1 MTPLNW
7 AVLIVGLGAAVVVW
21 WVSRRNRDTLGE
33 WNADGTP
40 VRGKASDKQLDMFN
54 STGQFDEFG
63 VGKRR
68 PARVAPS
75 LDGAPTASQ
84 VARGET
90 PQKIIALLIAER
102 EGTHI
107 LGPQVHAA
115 LRQHGLE
122 FGAKQ
127 IYHREAEGDT
137 VYSVASL
144 LKPGIID
151 PAEAQS
157 FSTPGLSIFMVL
169 PGPLPALT
177 AFREMLAT
185 AQSLAGALNAG
196 VYDMRRQPLSPEAT
210 LKLEREVEQWA
221 RANPM
226 R

>member
-21 WVSRRNRDTLGE
+21 WVSRRNRGPGE
-33 WNADGTP
+33 EWIEPA
-40 VRGKASDKQLDMFN
+40 RGKANDKQLDMFT
-54 STGQFDEFG
+54 STQQFDEFG
-63 VGKRR
+63 VGKPR
-68 PARVAPS
+68 PAKVAPR

-84 VARGET
+84 SARKDP

-107 LGPQVHAA
+107 FGPQVHAA
-115 LRQHGLE
+115 LREHGLE

-127 IYHREAEGDT
+127 IYHRLADGES

-144 LKPGIID
+144 LKPGFID
-151 PAEAQS
+151 PAEEQS

-169 PGPLPALT
+169 PGPLPPVST
-177 AFREMLAT
+177 FREMLAT
-185 AQSLAGALNAG
+185 AQSLAKTLNAS
-196 VYDMRRQPLSPEAT
+196 VYDMRRQPLSPEAS

-221 RANPM
+221 RQNPM
-226 R
+226 S

>member
-7 AVLIVGLGAAVVVW
+7 AVLIVGLLAAVVVW
-21 WVSRRNRDTLGE
+21 WVSRKGQGANGE
-33 WNADGTP
+33 WLEP
-40 VRGKASDKQLDMFN
+40 KASDKQLDMFN

-68 PARVAPS
+68 RVAPS
-75 LDGAPTASQ
+75 LDGAPTASEY
-84 VARGET
+84 ARGEA
-90 PQKIIALLIAER
+90 PQKIMALLIAER

-107 LGPQVHAA
+107 LGPNIHGA
-115 LRQHGLE
+115 LQQHGLE
-122 FGAKQ
+122 YGAKQ
-127 IYHREAEGDT
+127 IYHRLADGDS

-144 LKPGIID
+144 LKPGFID
-151 PAEAQS
+151 PAESAS

-169 PGPLPALT
+169 PGPLPAMS

-185 AQSLAGALNAG
+185 AESLASALNAS
-196 VYDMRRQPLSPEAT
+196 VYDMRRQPLTPEGK
-210 LKLEREVEQWA
+210 LKLEREVETWA

>member
-7 AVLIVGLGAAVVVW
+7 AVLIVGLLAAIAVW
-21 WVSRRNRDTLGE
+21 WVSRNKRDAGGE
-33 WNADGTP
+33 WIEP
-40 VRGKASDKQLDMFN
+40 KAGDKQLDMFT

-63 VGKRR
+63 VGRR
-68 PARVAPS
+68 RRVAPS

-84 VARGET
+84 GARGEQ
-90 PQKIIALLIAER
+90 PQKIVALLIAER

-107 LGPQVHAA
+107 LGPNIHAA
-115 LRQHGLE
+115 LKQHGLE

-127 IYHREAEGDT
+127 IYHRMADGET

-144 LKPGIID
+144 LKPGFID
-151 PAEAQS
+151 PAEAAS

-169 PGPLPALT
+169 PGPLPAMS
-177 AFREMLAT
+177 AFKEMLAT
-185 AQSLAGALNAG
+185 AESLATALNAG
-196 VYDMRRQPLSPEAT
+196 VYDMRRQPLMPESK
-210 LKLEREVEQWA
+210 LRLEREVEQWA

>member
-21 WVSRRNRDTLGE
+21 WVSRRNRGPGE
-33 WNADGTP
+33 EWIEPA
-40 VRGKASDKQLDMFN
+40 RGKANDKQLDMFT
-54 STGQFDEFG
+54 STQQFDEFG
-63 VGKRR
+63 VGKPR
-68 PARVAPS
+68 PAKVAPR

-84 VARGET
+84 PARKEP

-107 LGPQVHAA
+107 FGPQVHAA
-115 LRQHGLE
+115 LREHGLE

-127 IYHREAEGDT
+127 IYHRLADGES

-144 LKPGIID
+144 LKPGFID
-151 PAEAQS
+151 PADEQS

-169 PGPLPALT
+169 PGPLPPVST
-177 AFREMLAT
+177 FREMLST
-185 AQSLAGALNAG
+185 AQSLAKTLNAS
-196 VYDMRRQPLSPEAT
+196 VYDMRRQPLSPEAS

-221 RANPM
+221 RQNPM
-226 R
+226 S

>member
-7 AVLIVGLGAAVVVW
+7 AVLIVGLGAAVLVW
-21 WVSRRNRDTLGE
+21 WVSRRNRGAGSE
-33 WNADGTP
+33 WIEPA
-40 VRGKASDKQLDMFN
+40 RGKANDKQLDMFN
-54 STGQFDEFG
+54 STAQFDEFG
-63 VGKRR
+63 VGKPR

-75 LDGAPTASQ
+75 LGSAPTASES
-84 VARGET
+84 ARGEA

-107 LGPQVHAA
+107 YGPQVHSA

-127 IYHREAEGDT
+127 IYHRLADGES

-144 LKPGIID
+144 LKPGLID
-151 PAEAQS
+151 PAEEHS

-169 PGPLPALT
+169 PGPLPAVST
-177 AFREMLAT
+177 FREMLAT
-185 AQSLAGALNAG
+185 AQSLAKTLNAS
-196 VYDMRRQPLSPEAT
+196 VYDMRRQPLSPEVT

-221 RANPM
+221 RQNPM
-226 R
+226 S

>member
-7 AVLIVGLGAAVVVW
+7 AVLIVGLAAAVLVW
-21 WVSRRNRDTLGE
+21 WVSRRNRDNG
-33 WNADGTP
+33 ADAR
-40 VRGKASDKQLDMFN
+40 VRPNSPPQLDMFS
-54 STGQFDEFG
+54 STGAFDEFG
-63 VGKRR
+63 VGR
-68 PARVAPS
+68 PRRVAPT

-84 VARGET
+84 AAQGMV

-107 LGPQVHAA
+107 MGPQIHTA
-115 LRQHGLE
+115 LREHGLS

-127 IYHREAEGDT
+127 IYHRITDEEP

-144 LKPGIID
+144 LKPGFID
-151 PAEAQS
+151 PAEERT
-157 FSTPGLSIFMVL
+157 FGTPGLSIFMVL
-169 PGPLPALT
+169 PGPLPAMS

-185 AQSLAGALNAG
+185 AQSLAKSLNAS
-196 VYDMRRQPLSPEAT
+196 VYDMRRQPLTPEAT
-210 LKLEREVEQWA
+210 LKLERDVEQWA

>member
-1 MTPLNW
+1 MAHRP
-7 AVLIVGLGAAVVVW
+7 
-21 WVSRRNRDTLGE
+21 
-33 WNADGTP
+33 
-40 VRGKASDKQLDMFN
+40 
-54 STGQFDEFG
+54 
-63 VGKRR
+63 
-68 PARVAPS
+68 PARWPVAK
-75 LDGAPTASQ
+75 
-84 VARGET
+84 RHK
-90 PQKIIALLIAER
+90 KIIALLIAER

-107 LGPQVHAA
+107 LGPQIHTA
-115 LRQHGLE
+115 LQQHGLE

-127 IYHREAEGDT
+127 IYHRQAEGDT

-151 PAEAQS
+151 PSEQQR

-177 AFREMLAT
+177 AFREMLDT
-185 AQSLAGALNAG
+185 AHSLAGSLNAA

>member
-7 AVLIVGLGAAVVVW
+7 AVLIVGLLAAVAVW
-21 WVSRRNRDTLGE
+21 WVSRRHRGGSGE
-33 WNADGTP
+33 WP
-40 VRGKASDKQLDMFN
+40 EPKASDKQLDMFN

-68 PARVAPS
+68 RVAPS
-75 LDGAPTASQ
+75 LDGAPTGSQ
-84 VARGET
+84 AARGEQ
-90 PQKIIALLIAER
+90 PQKIVALLIAEH

-107 LGPQVHAA
+107 LGPQIHAA
-115 LRQHGLE
+115 LQQHGLT

-127 IYHREAEGDT
+127 IYHRMAEGEA

-144 LKPGIID
+144 LKPGYIV
-151 PAEAQS
+151 PTEAAS

-169 PGPLPALT
+169 PGPLPAMT

-185 AQSLAGALNAG
+185 AESLAVALNAS
-196 VYDMRRQPLSPEAT
+196 VYDMRRQLLNPES
-210 LKLEREVEQWA
+210 KLRLEKDVEQWA